1 MTPTKRSSVLLELL
15 EDLEN
20 TDDDGLKTKKTAGDE
35 LGAHQNEYST
45 GSKNHLRSTDL
56 FSVLIMFYFNSF
68 KDGLTII

>member
-35 LGAHQNEYST
+35 LGTHQDEYST